1 LRQTTPEERVLR
13 EERLMKEGRKRYI
26 VVLRKQLEQL
36 IELGSTEEDQIVLDT
51 ALQLY
56 RLVHT
61 LKGSAPMFGFIR
73 IGTIAERLVRLWE
86 WAQDKEY
93 TTRKNRPLKAEFQTA
108 LAGSTVLM
116 QQLSMELDIYEQ
128 EFELDEQQEQLGK
141 HAPAMALGSRLL
153 IIDDDEVLRSYL
165 VRRFRIE
172 GYEVDEADDVT
183 NAQRLLREYT
193 YDLILL
199 DLMMHPQSGYELFEF
214 VKEDP
219 TLKWVPLVV
228 LSGRS
233 HIHDKVRCF
242 YLGADDFITKPFQ
255 YEELSARIYSLLK
268 RTKDFE
274 QMAFRDPL
282 TGVYNR
288 RFFDH
293 QIQVELQR
301 VGRYPCPISLIF
313 IDIDRFKAINDTYG
327 HHIGDLV
334 LQGLAHLLQNHLRAT
349 DILARFGGEEFVI
362 VLPGM
367 TGLEALRSIESVLEH
382 ARVGPVAQNEGQPF
396 HITFSAGVCEWS
408 KGMAVEEWIRN
419 SDDAMYAAKQN
430 GRNRALL
437 YTKGM
442 SAVEVEGS
450 TPMKERRKTIL
461 IADDDRILRSILV
474 SKLKHLPV
482 NFLEAVDGEDAYA
495 ILIKQQQPVDLCILD
510 GLMPR
515 LDGFEMLERMKEES
529 SKPAE
534 LRILMLSGRSR
545 EEDLA
550 RGFQLG
556 VDTYMHK
563 PFSMVELEVKV
574 RQQLELV

>member
-1 LRQTTPEERVLR
+1 MRQTTPEERIRR
-13 EERLMKEGRKRYI
+13 EEKLMKEGRKKYI
-26 VVLRKQLEQL
+26 GELRKQLAQL
-36 IELGSTEEDQIVLDT
+36 SELSEIQEADMNLDI
-51 ALQLY
+51 ALKLY

-73 IGTIAERLVRLWE
+73 IGAIAEKLVRRWE
-86 WAQDKEY
+86 WAQDLELSV
-93 TTRKNRPLKAEFQTA
+93 TQDNLIKNEFQA
-108 LAGSTVLM
+108 SLAGSTDLI

-128 EFELDEQQEQLGK
+128 ELDLDEQQEQMSK
-141 HAPAMALGSRLL
+141 RAPMMALGSRLL
-153 IIDDDEVLRSYL
+153 VIDDDDVLRSYL
-165 VRRFRIE
+165 VRRFKLE
-172 GYEVDEADDVT
+172 GYEVDEARDVAE
-183 NAQRLLREYT
+183 AQKLLREFT

-219 TLKWVPLVV
+219 TLKWISLVV
-228 LSGRS
+228 LSGRD

-255 YEELSARIYSLLK
+255 YEELSARVYSLLK

-288 RFFDH
+288 RYFDH
-293 QIQVELQR
+293 QVKVELQR
-301 VGRYPCPISLIF
+301 IERYPSPMSLVF
-313 IDIDRFKAINDTYG
+313 IDIDRFKSINDTYG

-349 DILARFGGEEFVI
+349 DVLARFGGEEFVI
-362 VLPGM
+362 IFPGM
-367 TGLEALRSIESVLEH
+367 SGPQTLKVVESILEH
-382 ARVGPVAQNEGQPF
+382 ARCGPVAQNEGQAF
-396 HITFSAGVCEWS
+396 HITFSAGICEWS
-408 KGMAVEEWIRN
+408 NGMTVEEWIKN
-419 SDDAMYAAKQN
+419 SDDAMYTAKQN
-430 GRNRALL
+430 GRNGALL
-437 YTKGM
+437 YSKVM
-442 SAVEVEGS
+442 SAAETTGTVTV
-450 TPMKERRKTIL
+450 KERQKTIL

-474 SKLKHLPV
+474 SKLQHLPV
-482 NFLEAVDGEDAYA
+482 SFAEAVDGEEAYL
-495 ILIKQQQPVDLCILD
+495 ILKSQQVDLCILD

-529 SKPAE
+529 SKPE
-534 LRILMLSGRSR
+534 EVRILMLSGRSR
-545 EEDLA
+545 EEDLT
-550 RGFQLG
+550 RGLELG

-574 RQQLELV
+574 KQLLELG